1 MPGSCPCL
9 MLAAALSKLTSA
21 VWKSSSQWCRYKK
34 AGGMINS
41 ATTQAQILDFELTH
55 PQIYLIYELLV
66 SVKGLVLQ
74 IQHCRFCGWVQ
85 VHFSLLV
92 DYRVS
97 SHTEEIRSLHAGT
110 SLTSP
115 CSLSYIGVVHTN
127 EGLLSFWRMQP
138 FVLTST

>member
-1 MPGSCPCL
+1 

-74 IQHCRFCGWVQ
+74 IQHCRFCGWVPIRIPQ
-85 VHFSLLV
+85 SEVLPGYRRPPVKVQYAPLL
-92 DYRVS
+92 
-97 SHTEEIRSLHAGT
+97 G
-110 SLTSP
+110 
-115 CSLSYIGVVHTN
+115 
-127 EGLLSFWRMQP
+127 QP
-138 FVLTST
+138 